1 MSKMI
6 ESAEFKQSHH
16 RVKDVCDYFSISKQG
31 YYKSQ
36 KVKMK
41 EAFDEE
47 IIIEMIMEVRRKLPK
62 TGGKKLYRML
72 KKDLIL
78 QDIEL
83 GRDKFFDLLRENGLL
98 IEKQRQYV
106 KTTNSRHH
114 YYIYENLIKGL
125 DINRKN
131 QVLVSDITY
140 IRTNEGFC
148 YLSLITDLY
157 SRKILGYD
165 VNISLGIDGTL
176 KALKNAL
183 RGIKNTE
190 GMIHHSDR
198 GVQYCS
204 YPYTDILKSNNINIS
219 MGEAGNP
226 YDNAVAERVNGIL
239 KDEFGLNAIFDNI
252 KHAEKAVR
260 EAVKYYNELR
270 LHTSIGYKTPAEK
283 YAA

>member
-1 MSKMI
+1 M
-6 ESAEFKQSHH
+6 ESTGFEQGHYK
-16 RVKDVCDYFSISKQG
+16 VKDVCAYFGISKQG
-31 YYKSQ
+31 FYKGK
-36 KVKMK
+36 KVMIKQ
-41 EAFDEE
+41 ELEEE
-47 IIIEMIMEVRRKLPK
+47 IIIEMVMEVRRKLPR

-72 KKDLIL
+72 QKDLIL
-78 QDIEL
+78 HNIVI
-83 GRDKFFDLLRENGLL
+83 GRDKFFDILREHKLL
-98 IEKQRQYV
+98 IERRRQYV

-114 YYIYENLIKGL
+114 YYIYDNLIKDL
-125 DINRKN
+125 VTNRSN
-131 QVLVSDITY
+131 QVVVSDITY
-140 IRTNEGFC
+140 IRTLEGFC
-148 YLSLITDLY
+148 YLSLISDLY

-165 VNISLGIDGTL
+165 LNKSLGIEGAL
-176 KALKNAL
+176 KALKGAL
-183 RGIKNTE
+183 KGIKNTD

-204 YPYTDILKSNNINIS
+204 YPYTDLLKENKIKIS

-226 YDNAVAERVNGIL
+226 YDNAVAERINGIL
-239 KDEFGLNAIFDNI
+239 KDEFGLDAIFDSI

>member
-1 MSKMI
+1 MI
-6 ESAEFKQSHH
+6 GSIEFERGHH
-16 RVKDVCDYFSISKQG
+16 KVKDVCDYFGISKQG
-31 YYKSQ
+31 YYKGQ

-41 EAFDEE
+41 QEFDKE
-47 IIIEMIMEVRRKLPK
+47 IIIEMVMEVRRKLPK

-78 QDIEL
+78 HDIGI
-83 GRDKFFDLLRENGLL
+83 GRDKFFDLLRENKLMV
-98 IEKQRQYV
+98 ERERQYV
-106 KTTNSRHH
+106 KTTNSRHRF
-114 YYIYENLIKGL
+114 YIYENLIKGL
-125 DINRKN
+125 NINRKN

-140 IRTNEGFC
+140 IRINKGFC

-157 SRKILGYD
+157 SRKILGFD
-165 VNISLGIDGTL
+165 LNISLGIEGAL
-176 KALKNAL
+176 KALKKAL
-183 RGIKNTE
+183 KCIKGTE

-204 YPYTDILKSNNINIS
+204 YPYTDMLKAHKINIS

-239 KDEFGLNAIFDNI
+239 KYEFALNAVFAN
-252 KHAEKAVR
+252 KEHAEKAVE
-260 EAVKYYNELR
+260 EAIQHYNEIR

-283 YAA
+283 YVA

>member
-1 MSKMI
+1 V
-6 ESAEFKQSHH
+6 ESTGFEQGHYK
-16 RVKDVCDYFSISKQG
+16 VKDVCAYFGISKQG
-31 YYKSQ
+31 FYKGK
-36 KVKMK
+36 KVMIKQ
-41 EAFDEE
+41 ELEEE
-47 IIIEMIMEVRRKLPK
+47 IIIEMVMEVRRKLPR

-72 KKDLIL
+72 QKDLIL
-78 QDIEL
+78 HNIVI
-83 GRDKFFDLLRENGLL
+83 GRDKFFDILREHKLL
-98 IEKQRQYV
+98 IERRRQYV

-114 YYIYENLIKGL
+114 YYIYDNLIKDL
-125 DINRKN
+125 VTNRSN
-131 QVLVSDITY
+131 QVVVSDITY
-140 IRTNEGFC
+140 IRTLEGFC
-148 YLSLITDLY
+148 YLSLISDLY

-165 VNISLGIDGTL
+165 LNKSLGIEGAL
-176 KALKNAL
+176 KALKGAL
-183 RGIKNTE
+183 KGIKNTD

-204 YPYTDILKSNNINIS
+204 YPYTDLLKENKIKIS

-226 YDNAVAERVNGIL
+226 YDNAVAERINGIL
-239 KDEFGLNAIFDNI
+239 KDEFGLDAIFDSI